1 MSEGWSRSPGTGTE
15 IDADTQ
21 ERSGARSGDAGTG
34 VKGGWEVLPPHPDA
48 PGGGQRR
55 YRAPWATGTTASVTR
70 TTPAPAAEPAPEAE
84 APAKAAKPVKTK
96 TRRFTLKRKAAASSA
111 GPETRDDAGSVSTG
125 APVEAPSGTPT
136 GAAPPVPPETST
148 RAEAAS
154 SPTGSRAF
162 EFTGSAGEYFRV
174 WIVNV
179 CLTVLTLGIY
189 SAWAKVR
196 TKRYLYRHTRLEGSP
211 FDYLA
216 NPVQILKGRAVVVAF
231 FGLYGLLGQFMPV
244 LQPIMG
250 LAMIFLVPWAV
261 VKSLKF
267 RTRNAAWR
275 NIRLG
280 FDGTYKEAMAVFIGW
295 PIAVAFTLGLAYPYY
310 QWRRARFVT
319 ERSRFGAASFDYRAT
334 PGEFYRLHM
343 KIAGIA
349 LAILVLVGAASAVL
363 FPMIKSMMMMGGAG
377 SVPAEIMG
385 PLGGGLAYLMIWTY
399 ARARLWNLVWDNTAI
414 GPHKFE
420 STVRARDLFRLYL
433 MNTLGTIVSLGL
445 LIPWARVRM
454 TQYRVE
460 HMHLTG
466 GAAITEFAQG
476 QTESVSATGAEFG
489 EALDLDLSF

>member
-21 ERSGARSGDAGTG
+21 ERSGVRSGDAGTG
-34 VKGGWEVLPPHPDA
+34 VKGGWEVLPPHPDGA
-48 PGGGQRR
+48 GGGPR

-84 APAKAAKPVKTK
+84 APAKRK
-96 TRRFTLKRKAAASSA
+96 TRRFSLKRKAAVSA
-111 GPETRDDAGSVSTG
+111 MGPESHDDAGSN
-125 APVEAPSGTPT
+125 APEAPEAVSSTPT
-136 GAAPPVPPETST
+136 GAAPPVPPETS
-148 RAEAAS
+148 AQSQAAP
-154 SPTGSRAF
+154 SPSGSRAF

-216 NPVQILKGRAVVVAF
+216 NPVQILKGRAAVVVF
-231 FGLYGLLGQFMPV
+231 FGLYGLLGQFVPP
-244 LQPIMG
+244 LQGILG

-319 ERSRFGAASFDYRAT
+319 ERSRFGTAPFDYHAT
-334 PGEFYRLHM
+334 PGEFYRIHM
-343 KIAGIA
+343 KIAGLVIA
-349 LAILVLVGAASAVL
+349 MLVVAGGVAGVF
-363 FPMIKSMMMMGGAG
+363 FPMIKSMMLGGAG
-377 SVPAEIMG
+377 PVGAGIAVNVAAA
-385 PLGGGLAYLMIWTY
+385 LCYLMVWTY

-420 STVRARDLFRLYL
+420 STVRARDLFRLYV
-433 MNTLGTIVSLGL
+433 MNTLGIIVSLGL

-476 QTESVSATGAEFG
+476 QPESVSATGAEFG